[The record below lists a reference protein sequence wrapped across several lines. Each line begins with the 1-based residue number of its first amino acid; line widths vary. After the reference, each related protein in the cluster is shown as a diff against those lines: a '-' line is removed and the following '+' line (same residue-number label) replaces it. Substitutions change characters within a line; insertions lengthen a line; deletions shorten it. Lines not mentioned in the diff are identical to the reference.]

1 MWSAPIRNQVGFGQ
15 KAIYKKQFAW
25 AIFNN
30 KECEMKLITSKKEL
44 KNKEENINP
53 KKTSGFNII
62 TDEILKQLSK
72 KAIVKLTY
80 LINTTYR
87 LNYVWIV
94 SEVILIPKPGKPP
107 NEVSSYRSNLF
118 SSCNFETIWKNI
130 KYFWRD

>member
-1 MWSAPIRNQVGFGQ
+1 MLQFETRWDLG
-15 KAIYKKQFAW
+15 KKQSTKSTFKPNENINLFAW

-30 KECEMKLITSKKEL
+30 KECEIKLITSKKKEL

-62 TDEILKQLSK
+62 TDEILKQLSR
-72 KAIVKLTY
+72 KATVKLTY

-118 SSCNFETIWKNI
+118 SSCNFETI
-130 KYFWRD
+130 